1 MNLRIVLI
9 LFRSIDNLFKSAE
22 NSKPSIIFLDEIDS
36 LMRKRTAQEDEVTR
50 RIKNE
55 FLVKMD
61 SLNHSDDENSITNGM
76 AVYVISSTNRPW
88 DLDKAFFRRFEKR
101 IYIPLPDT
109 QTRVKLFKM
118 NFSGNEVVDKVH
130 HDFDE
135 ESYKLFAQHTEGY
148 SGADIELLIKDSGM
162 KPIRELQKAEYFKVI
177 EDSPVKIWV
186 PAVEGEQDSIKISLF
201 NIPETDRV
209 IPRKISVVCN

>member
-1 MNLRIVLI
+1 M
-9 LFRSIDNLFKSAE
+9 
-22 NSKPSIIFLDEIDS
+22 SKPSIIFLDEIDS

-61 SLNHSDDENSITNGM
+61 SLNSSDDENSITNGM

-101 IYIPLPDT
+101 IYIPLPDL

-118 NFSGNEVVDKVH
+118 NFSRNEYEERY

-135 ESYKLFAQHTEGY
+135 ETYELFAQYTEGY

-162 KPIRELQKAEYFKVI
+162 KPIRELQKAEYFKII
-177 EDSPVKIWV
+177 ENSSEKCWV
-186 PAVEGEQDSIKISLF
+186 PAMEGEEGSIKMSLF
-201 NIPETDRV
+201 NIPEYDRV
-209 IPRKISVVCN
+209 IPRKISMVCNVWGKRY